1 MLIRS
6 RSIAQALVALWLS
19 TSVTPAALANIG
31 NVTQARGNSEVVKKT
46 VKVPSRLQLPIA
58 KMDRVQTGNGRVE
71 IKFIDDSTVK
81 VTEHSKLVIDDFVY
95 SGKPSTSRMALKFAS
110 GTARFA
116 TGQSGKMNKANI
128 NLRTPTAT
136 IGVRGTDFAAT
147 VDDFGKSLVIL
158 LPEPDGSVGEITV
171 SNAAGFV
178 VLTKAFQATIVSTA
192 DSKPSRPVIL
202 NLTLDMVDNM
212 LIVSPAEE
220 ADTGED
226 TGETR
231 SNILDLSELDIDFLA
246 KDDLKEDQLASSDL
260 DINAIDANFLGEDFL
275 DDSLAG
281 GDCVTREGTKLC
293 GTTFGLDN
301 VTQITSILS
310 GDSIRLVRTLSTT
323 VDVRFK
329 KDENKTLYI
338 DSSGKSFLIEINDP
352 AGGTIINVKQS
363 D

>member
-1 MLIRS
+1 MLLI
-6 RSIAQALVALWLS
+6 
-19 TSVTPAALANIG
+19 SVTPAALANNIG
-31 NVTQARGNSEVVKKT
+31 SVTQVRGTSEVVKRT
-46 VKVPSRLQLPIA
+46 AKVPTRLQLPIA
-58 KMDRVQTGNGRVE
+58 KLDRVQTGNGRVE

-116 TGQSGKMNKANI
+116 TGQSGRINKSNI

-136 IGVRGTDFAAT
+136 IAVRGTDFAAT

-171 SNAAGFV
+171 SNDAGFV
-178 VLTKAFQATIVSTA
+178 ILTKAFQATVVSTA
-192 DSKPSRPVIL
+192 DSRPTRPVIL
-202 NLTLDMVDNM
+202 NLTLDQIDNM
-212 LIVSPAEE
+212 LIVSPAE
-220 ADTGED
+220 AVDTGED
-226 TGETR
+226 VSDTR
-231 SNILDLSELDIDFLA
+231 TNILDLTELDVDFLA
-246 KDDLKEDQLASSDL
+246 RDDLREDQLASSDL
-260 DINAIDANFLGEDFL
+260 DINTIDSDFLGEDFL
-275 DDSLAG
+275 DDGLG
-281 GDCVTREGTKLC
+281 TDTCTTREGTKLC

-301 VTQITSILS
+301 TTQITTILA

-338 DSSGKSFLIEINDP
+338 DSNGKSFLIEINDP
-352 AGGTIINVKQS
+352 AGGTIINVKQG

>member
-1 MLIRS
+1 ML
-6 RSIAQALVALWLS
+6 SI
-19 TSVTPAALANIG
+19 SVTPAALADIG
-31 NVTQARGNSEVVKKT
+31 SVTQARGNSEVVKKST
-46 VKVPSRLQLPIA
+46 KVPTRLQLPIA

-81 VTEHSKLVIDDFVY
+81 LTEHSKLVIDDFVY

-147 VDDFGKSLVIL
+147 VDEFGKSLVIL

-178 VLTKAFQATIVSTA
+178 ILTKAFQATIVSTA
-192 DSKPSRPVIL
+192 DSRPSRPVIL
-202 NLTLDMVDNM
+202 NLTLDQIDNM

-220 ADTGED
+220 VTSNDG
-226 TGETR
+226 GETR

-260 DINAIDANFLGEDFL
+260 DINAINANFLGEDFL

-293 GTTFGLDN
+293 GTVFGLDS
-301 VTQITSILS
+301 VTQITTILS

-338 DSSGKSFLIEINDP
+338 DSSGKSFLIEINNP

-363 D
+363 E